1 MPNVFNKSMEEDIL
15 SPHNHPIPQCKT
27 YKEWLAL
34 TNGLREKIARELLN
48 EMTSATSQ
56 ILQALRLNATAQ
68 AVFSEML
75 TASREQWK
83 STAQ

>member
-1 MPNVFNKSMEEDIL
+1 
-15 SPHNHPIPQCKT
+15 
-27 YKEWLAL
+27 LAL